1 MKLLFL
7 YGMNCT
13 KKVWDKLNPYFSDD
27 EIDYVEYPHDILLKS
42 KQVEDITKWVY
53 ENYRHKNY
61 DAIIGHS
68 LGGIIAL
75 QLVSKY
81 HIQCDQIIFLDTNL
95 KPAEQSYRNLM
106 TEEHLKMYGDA
117 VMKMFDQ
124 EREYYT
130 QELCQSVQCDFDY
143 TKCLEDISQK
153 VYGIY
158 GDRGLPG
165 YQNRISDLNLTEDVI
180 KKIHFIFIHNAC
192 HMIMLENPKEL
203 SEVIHKIIV

>member
-27 EIDYVEYPHDILLKS
+27 EIDYVEYPHNILLKS

-53 ENYRHKNY
+53 ENYHHKDY

-81 HIQCDQIIFLDTNL
+81 HMQCNQIIFLDTNL
-95 KPAEQSYRNLM
+95 KPAEQFYRNLM
-106 TEEHLKMYGDA
+106 TQEHLEKYGDD

-124 EREYYT
+124 ERKYYT
-130 QELCQSVQCDFDY
+130 QELQQSVQAHFDY
-143 TKCLEDISQK
+143 TNYLEDISQK

-158 GDRGLPG
+158 GDRGLPE
-165 YQNRISDLNLTEDVI
+165 YQKRINDLNLTENVI
-180 KKIHFIFIHNAC
+180 ERIHFIFIHNAC
-192 HMIMLENPKEL
+192 HMLMLENAEEL
-203 SEVIHKIIV
+203 SEVLHQIIV